1 MALLNCCEG
10 KSIARK
16 YSWTVILGGRDM
28 NDEYQCLVETLIQ
41 AMEDSFHS
49 SLRLREI
56 SKTSQSG
63 WPVPYS
69 TFQ

>member
-1 MALLNCCEG
+1 MDSN
-10 KSIARK
+10 
-16 YSWTVILGGRDM
+16 TGGRDM

-41 AMEDSFHS
+41 AMEDSYHS

-63 WPVPYS
+63 WPVLYS